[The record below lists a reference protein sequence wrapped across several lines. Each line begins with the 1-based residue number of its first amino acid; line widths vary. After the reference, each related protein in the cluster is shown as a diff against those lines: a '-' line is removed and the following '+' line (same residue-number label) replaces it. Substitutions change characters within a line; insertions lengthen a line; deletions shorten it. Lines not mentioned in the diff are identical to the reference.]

1 MLRVPS
7 TLSCGILSLAPPNPV
22 DLFLNL
28 ERLEVVELGFVRLK
42 LKLVSMLSRDA
53 AWLRMQGA
61 GAQLVSLFAAASEM
75 AVDWREDLQ
84 GLTDFYTK
92 YIPSYATVIESWPGA
107 TNTTS

>member
-1 MLRVPS
+1 
-7 TLSCGILSLAPPNPV
+7 
-22 DLFLNL
+22 
-28 ERLEVVELGFVRLK
+28 
-42 LKLVSMLSRDA
+42 
-53 AWLRMQGA
+53 MQGA